1 MRQIKLSLGLGFLLV
16 MLASCSLVNTPE
28 PEVALETQG
37 ETLTIGAEDFKP
49 RSGKAHGWKLK
60 KDKAASGGKTLQA
73 LPDSGKN
80 YKKKYQKSSP
90 RLDAA
95 LDLPAGTYYVW
106 VRGEALAG
114 KKLSSN
120 SLHLGLD
127 GKPKVEHISG
137 FKTELSWSGRTMKDS
152 RVKLNVPNG
161 KHTLNVWMREDG
173 FTLDKLWLTRNP
185 DERPGTS
192 TSRGPSLSGKGVQA
206 ERADSFVDS
215 IGVNTHLHYND
226 TVYEEFSN
234 LIKPKLVKLGVRH
247 LRDGAYTSEGHSK
260 DHFYYEQCRALAE
273 EGIRFNLLVNVD
285 TRYNDATDFSKLDDI
300 YGWCDGA
307 ILSFEG
313 LNEPDL
319 RGLSNWTGVTR
330 EVQRKLY
337 EAVNNDSELRRVKV
351 LGPSVTWKPGE
362 VGNLSRYL
370 DYGNWHPYSGGKC
383 PSCRDPYGNGL
394 DSNLSKYREPSG
406 DKPMVMTETGY
417 HNAVN
422 VGKADH
428 RPVSERAAATY
439 VPRLFFEHFNRGFVR
454 SYLYEFIDVRSDPER
469 NERDKNFGL
478 LRHDGSEK
486 PAYKALEN
494 LISLLED
501 PKADFE
507 PGRLDYA
514 LGGETSKV
522 HSTLLQKGD
531 GTFYLAL
538 WQARSSYDT
547 GARANA
553 SDKLSARGDLN
564 VPKQKVTLTLG
575 TPINKAALY
584 TLSDDGDM
592 AKKGASP
599 KGGRLELGVGD
610 TVTLVELRP

>member
-1 MRQIKLSLGLGFLLV
+1 MKRAIKLNLGLGLLI
-16 MLASCSLVNTPE
+16 MIAGCNLIGTPE
-28 PEVALETQG
+28 PELALETQG
-37 ETLTIGAEDFKP
+37 ETLTIGAENFKAH
-49 RSGKAHGWKLK
+49 SGKSHSWKLK
-60 KDKAASGGKTLQA
+60 KDKAGAVFQA

-80 YKKKYQKSSP
+80 YKKDYRSASP
-90 RLDAA
+90 RLDTT

-106 VRGEALAG
+106 VRGRAIPG
-114 KKLSSN
+114 KQGSSN

-127 GKPKVEHISG
+127 GEPKAEHISG
-137 FKTELSWSGRTMKDS
+137 FESELSWTNRTMKGS
-152 RVKLNVPNG
+152 RVKLSVPKG

-185 DERPGTS
+185 DESPGTS
-192 TSRGPSLSGKGVQA
+192 PSRGPSLSGKGVQA
-206 ERADSFVDS
+206 KRADSFVDS
-215 IGVNTHLHYND
+215 IGVNTHLHFDD
-226 TVYEEFSN
+226 TVYKKFDS
-234 LIKPKLVKLGVRH
+234 LIGPKLVKLGVRH
-247 LRDGAYTSEGHSK
+247 LRDGAYTSKGHGEN
-260 DHFYYEQCRALAE
+260 HFYYKRCRSLAK
-273 EGIRFNLLVNVD
+273 EGIRFNMLVNVK
-285 TRYNDATDFSKLDDI
+285 TSYTKGTDFSKLDDI

-307 ILSFEG
+307 IVSFEG

-319 RGLSNWTGVTR
+319 RGQSNWADVTR
-330 EVQRKLY
+330 DVQKKLY
-337 EAVNNDSELRRVKV
+337 RAVNSDSELNQVKV
-351 LGPSVTWKPGE
+351 LGPSVTWKTSK

-370 DYGNWHPYSGGKC
+370 DYGNWHPYAGGKC

-394 DSNLSKYREPSG
+394 DSNLAKHRKPSG
-406 DKPMVMTETGY
+406 DKPMIMTETGY

-428 RPVSERAAATY
+428 RPVSEKASATY
-439 VPRLFFEHFNRGFVR
+439 IPRLFFEHFNRGFVR
-454 SYLYEFIDVRSDPER
+454 SYLYEFIDLKSDPER

-501 PKADFE
+501 PKANFE
-507 PGRLDYA
+507 PGKLDYA
-514 LGGETSKV
+514 LGGEMSKI
-522 HSTLLQKGD
+522 HSTLLQKGN

-553 SDKLSARGDLN
+553 PDNLKARGDIN

-575 TPINKAALY
+575 TPLDKATLY
-584 TLSDDGDM
+584 TLSDTGSM
-592 AKKGASP
+592 SKKAASL
-599 KGGRLELGVGD
+599 KGGRLELSVGD